1 MVSPVRASNS
11 KAQRQAPPSAA
22 PQPRA
27 RLVALRALA
36 SNRWVRKEAK
46 SCKATWMENGWKM
59 DEWWSS
65 HNLMICSF
73 TSVGVNCHGVHLFWI
88 DLRKK
93 KKLLKNWTCCRTLLS
108 EYHLFLLPTQM
119 IGGIIWWTKKMMTS
133 WKRGSRT
140 VRFSGD
146 VFDSFKTQKNK
157 GLQGSK

>member
-93 KKLLKNWTCCRTLLS
+93 KLLKNWTCCRTLLS